1 MRSSTRYRKP
11 IIWLLLSLPALII
24 LYRFLTDS
32 LSYGQV
38 IHQTGIWSVAFLVAV
53 MAITPVRHLF
63 GPTRWVQ
70 ALLRQRRALGVA
82 SFGYAAL
89 HTAVYLERK
98 WGADLILKEA
108 LEATLATGWLALLI
122 FSALAITS
130 NDASVRQ
137 LKRRWKPL
145 HRLVYPAAA
154 LTFAHWWLASFDP
167 TTANVVGGGLL
178 AIQALRFK
186 KA

>member
-38 IHQTGIWSVAFLVAV
+38 IHQTGVWSVAFLVAV

-63 GPTRWVQ
+63 GSTRWVQ
-70 ALLRQRRALGVA
+70 ILLRQRRALGVA

-89 HTAVYLERK
+89 HTVVYLERK
-98 WGADLILKEA
+98 WGADLVLKEA
-108 LEATLATGWLALLI
+108 LEATLATGWVALLV
-122 FSALAITS
+122 FALLAATS
-130 NDASVRQ
+130 NDGSVRR
-137 LKRRWKPL
+137 LKRRWKVL
-145 HRLVYPAAA
+145 HRWVYPAAA

-167 TTANVVGGGLL
+167 TTAYIVGGALL
-178 AIQALRFK
+178 AIQALRLRRS
-186 KA
+186 